1 MEITLDK
8 LLEGKATI
16 IKDREFKATKE
27 YVQPFIDEIN
37 KYAEKLIIQAQQPD
51 QIIITDNKATTYNK
65 VWIQGLL
72 PNVIDNKQ
80 ETINFVY
87 SLDNRVPVYK
97 VFRSYKDKD
106 SGNLYSCNEL
116 WIKTFEIKDDERMII
131 PIKTL
136 LETNNPIEKV
146 IDDLSNTTIL
156 DRNAT
161 LGKLIDKTMLSTF
174 SSIAGKVKLSTSSII
189 KAYENLYFDST
200 SKYYSTTQCSMLDFY
215 DSINQLIT
223 EDKKDIFN
231 KFEKSHLV
239 YLICK

>member
-37 KYAEKLIIQAQQPD
+37 KYAEKLIIQVQQPD
-51 QIIITDNKATTYNK
+51 QIIITDNKVTTDKK

-72 PNVIDNKQ
+72 PNVINNKQ

-116 WIKTFEIKDDERMII
+116 
-131 PIKTL
+131 
-136 LETNNPIEKV
+136 
-146 IDDLSNTTIL
+146 
-156 DRNAT
+156 
-161 LGKLIDKTMLSTF
+161 
-174 SSIAGKVKLSTSSII
+174 
-189 KAYENLYFDST
+189 
-200 SKYYSTTQCSMLDFY
+200 
-215 DSINQLIT
+215 
-223 EDKKDIFN
+223 
-231 KFEKSHLV
+231 
-239 YLICK
+239 

>member
-37 KYAEKLIIQAQQPD
+37 KYAEKLIIQVQQPD
-51 QIIITDNKATTYNK
+51 QIIITDNKVTTYNK

-72 PNVIDNKQ
+72 PNVINNKQ

-146 IDDLSNTTIL
+146 ISDLSNTTIL

-239 YLICK
+239 YLIWK